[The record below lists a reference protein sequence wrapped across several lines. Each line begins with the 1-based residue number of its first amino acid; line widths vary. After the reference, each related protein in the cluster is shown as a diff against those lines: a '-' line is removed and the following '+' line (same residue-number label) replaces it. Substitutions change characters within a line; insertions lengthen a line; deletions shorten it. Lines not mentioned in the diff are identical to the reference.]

1 MENHISNLKKTQVW
15 NKLENDVQFDEITDF
30 LRSDGIKDDYS
41 IIKQFLDH
49 LSEKHEIDN
58 DLLDSKFIVSILMIN
73 KFNDFIIGKNR
84 VEKEELIVQKSSEI
98 YNMIKNDQIVDIN
111 KKLVTFKI
119 LFENWKK
126 EDKEQQ
132 LNLLC
137 EMYYNYQKSIDEIK
151 NDEGKSE
158 YASELEKTKSKIIKS
173 MKMITRNYQKYLDNY
188 KFKNVEY
195 DEKVQKMMYT
205 KLKMAYWINMRNL
218 VFEKKNVSVFKHI
231 LNDYKEI
238 INDIKIRNF
247 DYTQINNFMEFEV
260 KEDDLVYALTE
271 LGKYFIETN
280 KSIDSEN
287 YDEIYDMLYQKLN
300 NNNKY
305 VIDIF
310 KFCFER
316 LDVISKIKEN
326 LDNKK

>member
-1 MENHISNLKKTQVW
+1 MENHISNLKKTKVW
-15 NKLENDVQFDEITDF
+15 NKLEDDIQFDEITDF
-30 LRSDGIKDDYS
+30 LRSEGIKEDYT
-41 IIKQFLDH
+41 IIKNFLDY
-49 LSEKHEIDN
+49 LSEKHEIEEN
-58 DLLDSKFIVSILMIN
+58 LLDSKFIVSILMIN

-119 LFENWKK
+119 IFENWKK
-126 EDKEQQ
+126 DDKEQQ

-137 EMYYNYQKSIDEIK
+137 EMYYNYQKSINESK

-158 YASELEKTKSKIIKS
+158 YVDELEKTKTKIIKS
-173 MKMITRNYQKYLDNY
+173 MKMITRDYKKYLDNY

-195 DEKVQKMMYT
+195 DEKVQKMMYV
-205 KLKMAYWINMRNL
+205 KLKMAYWNNMRNL
-218 VFEKKNVSVFKHI
+218 VFEKKNINVFKHI

-247 DYTQINNFMEFEV
+247 DYSKLNNFMDYEV
-260 KEDDLVYALTE
+260 KKQDLVYALTE

-305 VIDIF
+305 IIDIF

-326 LDNKK
+326 LDSKK